1 MKNILIA
8 TALALASIS
17 APALASDFT
26 GPRVAVTAGY
36 DNLTRTTDTT
46 KVTYNGVVG
55 LDVPFIK
62 NTIVGVEADVGN
74 VFDRRDIG
82 ASVRLGYVFNPTVMA
97 AAHVGYSNYKDALSR
112 SLDGI
117 KYGATLEVATKGPV
131 YFLADYTHTNYSQ
144 NVGKNSVALGLG
156 LRF

>member
-1 MKNILIA
+1 MKNLIIA
-8 TALALASIS
+8 AALAMAAVS
-17 APALASDFT
+17 PAMASDFT

-36 DNLTRTTDTT
+36 DNVTRTTDTT

-55 LDVPFIK
+55 IDVPFIK
-62 NTIVGVEADVGN
+62 NTIVGAQVDVGN

-82 ASVRLGYVFNPTVMA
+82 VSARLGYVFNPTVMV

-144 NVGKNSVALGLG
+144 SVGKNAVSLGAG